1 MTQDTKENRRF
12 KMGGYGYDV
21 GYDPGRNYP
30 EHEPEPFRFDD
41 TCEAVQE
48 LKELAFKWLKELRE
62 EGKVDM
68 YSASPLLMTEFDIRE
83 DEAKELLNLWFT
95 WTCDEAREN
104 REKKKD

>member
-21 GYDPGRNYP
+21 ALFDPYREP
-30 EHEPEPFRFDD
+30 EEPEPFRFDD
-41 TCEAVQE
+41 TCPAVQE

-68 YSASPLLMTEFDIRE
+68 YSAAPLLMTEFDRRE